1 MSEPTDSEPLRT
13 APARPATRSGRR
25 LTPMRAALY
34 RLAVPL
40 AVGLVRLWWRM
51 CPTVRVVGDE
61 HAARAIADGAM
72 IPVYWHEHQLY
83 CIRWLLE
90 QRARG
95 LKLGFLISPSLD
107 GEIAAK
113 MAERAGVHVIRG
125 SSNNTGARALRDYYV
140 ALQQGV
146 SPGITPDG
154 PTGPRGEFKAGA
166 VLIAQMSGRPMLPLS
181 FHATRAWRFR
191 TWDRFVLP
199 MPFAR
204 VVLAVGAPRYVPK
217 GLDAAALQR
226 WQNEMGDE
234 LRALE
239 ASAERAAPAP

>member
-1 MSEPTDSEPLRT
+1 MTEPTDPQRPRE
-13 APARPATRSGRR
+13 APPRVQSRSGRR
-25 LTPMRAALY
+25 LTPLRATLY

-40 AVGLVRLWWRM
+40 AIGLVRLWWRL
-51 CPTVRVVGDE
+51 CPVVRVLGDE
-61 HAARAIADGAM
+61 HAARAIAAGAS

-83 CIRWLLE
+83 CIRYLLL

-95 LKLGFLISPSLD
+95 MKLGFLISPSLD
-107 GEIAAK
+107 GEIAAR
-113 MAERAGVHVIRG
+113 MAERGGAYVIRG

-140 ALQQGV
+140 ALQQGL

-166 VLIAQMSGRPMLPLS
+166 VLIAQMSGRPILPLAY
-181 FHATRAWRFR
+181 HATRAWRFR

-199 MPFAR
+199 VPFAR
-204 VVLAVGAPRYVPK
+204 VAVAVGAPRQVPK
-217 GLDAAALQR
+217 GLDADALQR
-226 WQNEMGDE
+226 WQRELGDE

-239 ASAERAAPAP
+239 AAAREALTRN

>member
-1 MSEPTDSEPLRT
+1 MSEPTDSE
-13 APARPATRSGRR
+13 RPRNTLYRRETRSGRR
-25 LTPMRAALY
+25 LTPLRAALY

-40 AVGLVRLWWRM
+40 AVGLVRLWWRL
-51 CPTVRVVGDE
+51 CPTVRVLGDE
-61 HAARAIADGAM
+61 HAARAIADGAV
-72 IPVYWHEHQLY
+72 IPVYWHEHQLH
-83 CIRWLLE
+83 CIRYLLE

-113 MAERAGVHVIRG
+113 MAERAGAYVIRG
-125 SSNNTGARALRDYYV
+125 SSNNTGARAMRDYYV
-140 ALQQGV
+140 ALQQGL

-154 PTGPRGEFKAGA
+154 PTGPRGEFKPGA

-199 MPFAR
+199 VPFSR
-204 VVLAVGAPRYVPK
+204 VVIAVGEPRRVPK
-217 GLDAAALQR
+217 GLDATALQR
-226 WQNEMGDE
+226 WQREMGDE
-234 LRALE
+234 LRALQAAAE
-239 ASAERAAPAP
+239 AAASR